1 MALLSFVGSAVF
13 AGANAV
19 GIRFSNRELA
29 PLWGAGLRFGIAAA
43 LLVAAMV
50 AMRLELPRG
59 RDLGGAVLYG
69 LLNFAGAFALAY
81 YALLEMQA
89 GIGQTLLALVPL
101 ATLLVA
107 VLVRQEQLRVM
118 ALVGTLLA
126 LAGVALVARAP
137 LGAGLPPLSLIAALG
152 SVVCFAVAAVVVR
165 RFRGV
170 HPVTMNA
177 VGMSSGAAV
186 LIAASL
192 LAGERQAL
200 PRLAAT
206 WLALGYLVV
215 LGSVL
220 VFLLYLRV
228 VQQWSASRAAYIFVL
243 APFVTVLL
251 SAWLDSEAVGWGLV
265 LGGALVLLGVY
276 VGALRPAAH
285 SRTVA

>member
-29 PLWGAGLRFGIAAA
+29 PLWRAGLRFGIAAA

-59 RDLGGAVLYG
+59 RDFGGAVLYG